1 MKVVKTLL
9 FIILCIIL
17 ILVGLSYAGVL
28 PVNISSYF
36 ITTIDIDIYT
46 NNQLVAS
53 DQISSI
59 DIPSLKQGIIPF
71 KEIYQDDY
79 GIFQNGKCFIND
91 EEGTFLCDDNSIAVI
106 LKNNNR
112 TPLSKDYILVQLYYI
127 EEIEE
132 PIAPVEEPQYGI
144 VTLQIETK
152 YPVYPY
158 ADYSISFVG
167 DKDTHTV
174 SKTINFNDNG
184 ILITELDMSY
194 KWFYYFEG
202 ASWFINFDNENHYYN
217 SLTVEEISTAPT
229 PLIIDELPEE
239 HEVYIYWEYV
249 NDTTNTVINS
259 EASFSAYAGEV
270 LDLDFY
276 MRHPPGTAL
285 LEEDTD
291 IIIEIN
297 GEMYKLIAIS
307 KSGGNEDSNW
317 PLVSDAPIDEF
328 PMINDDLM
336 ITFHYEYLP
345 A

>member
-9 FIILCIIL
+9 FIIICIIL
-17 ILVGLSYAGVL
+17 ILIGLSYAGVL
-28 PVNISSYF
+28 PFNIQSLF
-36 ITTIDIDIYT
+36 VTTIDIDIYT

-59 DIPSLKQGIIPF
+59 DYPTLKKGIIPF
-71 KEIYQDDY
+71 KERYENFYGQYLIAECFVNDEKGICFTDDNDENLIIANKNNMIPMSIDHILINIYYMSIEKPTDKEIEY
-79 GIFQNGKCFIND
+79 GI
-91 EEGTFLCDDNSIAVI
+91 A
-106 LKNNNR
+106 
-112 TPLSKDYILVQLYYI
+112 
-127 EEIEE
+127 
-132 PIAPVEEPQYGI
+132 
-144 VTLQIETK
+144 TLQIETK
-152 YPVYPY
+152 YPVSSYQ
-158 ADYSISFVG
+158 DYSVSFIG
-167 DKDTHTV
+167 DKDGNTI
-174 SKTINFNDNG
+174 SKTYNFNNNG
-184 ILITELDMSY
+184 IIIAQLDMSY
-194 KWFYYFEG
+194 QWIYYFEG
-202 ASWFINFDNENHYYN
+202 SNWIIKFDDDNYYYN
-217 SLTVEEISTAPT
+217 GLTVEEISTAPD
-229 PLIIDELPEE
+229 PLVIDELPEE

-285 LEEDTD
+285 LEGDTD

-307 KSGGNEDSNW
+307 KSGGNENSNW